1 MATLAFFKKG
11 FLTYLQLT
19 DSQTICLV
27 SESQDPP
34 VFVPALRLQVCYHA
48 WTFTRC

>member
-19 DSQTICLV
+19 YSQTICLV
-27 SESQDPP
+27 SESQD
-34 VFVPALRLQVCYHA
+34 LRPRTEITGMPGLLQGA
-48 WTFTRC
+48 RA